1 MIRSVLKWSVI
12 LAVLLLIVSLGA
24 LGWMKLA
31 PRRTPEGQPSMVV
44 LDSSSLDSF
53 RSAFNDGAG
62 SVRILVM
69 LSPT

>member
-31 PRRTPEGQPSMVV
+31 PRRTPEGQPSLVV